1 MPLMLRTPVSQA
13 VCTLPTPPVPTSLR
27 GPWETA
33 QQAPAVVESRLEL
46 VVVLLVD
53 LVREALLVAMVDL
66 ADVAAAVDAVVAAD
80 AVVDVEVEVVD
91 VVEAVVKKRL
101 DQNPAFSL
109 SERCS
114 LMQAPTSPFDL
125 QPIVMYCTFNLGE
138 TSQRLVMIYDGS
150 FPRYI

>member
-13 VCTLPTPPVPTSLR
+13 ICTLPTPPVPTSPR
-27 GPWETA
+27 APWETA
-33 QQAPAVVESRLEL
+33 QQAPAVVGSRLEL

-80 AVVDVEVEVVD
+80 AVVDVVVDVEVEVVD

-101 DQNPAFSL
+101 DQKSSQTAFSL
-109 SERCS
+109 RERCS

-125 QPIVMYCTFNLGE
+125 RPIVMYCTFNLGK
-138 TSQRLVMIYDGS
+138 QARG
-150 FPRYI
+150 

>member
-1 MPLMLRTPVSQA
+1 MLRTPVSQA
-13 VCTLPTPPVPTSLR
+13 VCTLPTPPVPTSPR
-27 GPWETA
+27 APWETA
-33 QQAPAVVESRLEL
+33 QQAPAVVGLRLEL

-66 ADVAAAVDAVVAAD
+66 ADVVAAVDAVVAAD

-101 DQNPAFSL
+101 DQKSSQTAFSL
-109 SERCS
+109 RERCS
-114 LMQAPTSPFDL
+114 LMQAPSSPFDL
-125 QPIVMYCTFNLGE
+125 RPIVMYCTFNLGE